1 MNSIDQAL
9 LDKYPV
15 VIGRRYTSWALND
28 RHCEAQLVSADIEGA
43 GDFLLRDGNWEWRGG
58 FKEFIHH
65 WDITT

>member
-15 VIGRRYTSWALND
+15 VIGRRYSSWALAD
-28 RHCEAQLVSADIEGA
+28 CHCEAQLVSADIQGA
-43 GDFLLRDGNWEWRGG
+43 GDFLLRDGDWEWRGG